1 MKIGSNDR
9 WRWHGAARVGCL
21 AGAVMF
27 GLTTHQAFAQTAGAP
42 AGTGPIASA
51 AVAVAAANAAS
62 TAAATPTA
70 DEQTPPANPDAGV
83 LNFFRSTELG
93 GFVDVY
99 YDFYSTKTNGTYRN
113 FDVEH
118 NAFTPSMAQVWFN
131 KAPTEDS
138 RVGFKTK
145 LNFGPAARMIHF
157 AEPDSPLLYVQEAYV
172 SYLAPAGKGLQF
184 DTGVWVTQHGAE
196 VIESKDN
203 WNYTRSLLFAWAIP
217 YYHSGVRM
225 NYTFNDKVA
234 FGANVSNG
242 WNNVLENNT
251 GKTLGLML
259 TLKPTSSV
267 SLVQNYMVGP
277 EQGGSN
283 DAVRHLYDATLSY
296 TASPKTSVI
305 LNYDYGKDSVD
316 GDGVN
321 WQGIAAYLKYQAN
334 SKVAIVPRVEWF
346 KDSHGFST
354 GTAQKLKEFT
364 LTFEVKPTDNFWW
377 RIEYRGDY
385 SDQEVFETSS
395 GGSSKNQQS
404 FGLSW
409 IYSFSTKS

>member
-1 MKIGSNDR
+1 MMNAGDCTRR
-9 WRWHGAARVGCL
+9 WGGAVRFGCL
-21 AGAVMF
+21 VSLAVLA
-27 GLTTHQAFAQTAGAP
+27 LTSHQAAAQSAQPEKPLTAA
-42 AGTGPIASA
+42 IA
-51 AVAVAAANAAS
+51 
-62 TAAATPTA
+62 AAATTPPA
-70 DEQTPPANPDAGV
+70 ASEAAGGQPPANPDAGV

-99 YDFYSTKTNGTYRN
+99 YNFYSTKTNGAYRN

-118 NAFTPSMAQVWFN
+118 NAFTPAAAQVWLA
-131 KAPTEDS
+131 KAPTADS

-145 LNFGPAARMIHF
+145 LAFGPAAKMVHF
-157 AEPDSPLLYVQEAYV
+157 AEPDSPLEEVQEAYV
-172 SYLAPAGKGLQF
+172 SYLAPAGKGLQV
-184 DTGVWVTQHGAE
+184 DIGKWVTQHGAE

-203 WNYTRSLLFAWAIP
+203 WNYTRSILFAWAIP

-225 NYTFNDKVA
+225 NYTFSDKVA
-234 FGANVSNG
+234 FGANISNG
-242 WNNVLENNT
+242 WNNVSENNT

-267 SLVQNYMVGP
+267 SFMQNYMVGP
-277 EQGGSN
+277 EQGGDDSP
-283 DAVRHLYDATLSY
+283 VRHLYDATLSY
-296 TASPKTSVI
+296 TATPKVSMM

-316 GDGVN
+316 GDSVN

-334 SKVAIVPRVEWF
+334 SKFAIVPRVEWF

-364 LTFEVKPTDNFWW
+364 LTFELKPVDNFWW
-377 RIEYRGDY
+377 RLEYRGDF
-385 SDQEVFETSS
+385 SDQDVFETSS

-404 FGLSW
+404 FGMSW
-409 IYSFSTKS
+409 IYAFSTK